1 MADGLVIA
9 QIAAPLIGGLFGASK
24 SASAATKA
32 AEEQK
37 KANKEKLAYDQ
48 EAYEDTWMQLNADR
62 QWIIEQNKVRARN
75 ENATAMY
82 KDATNAASYLQKLQI
97 RNREQESLNMQFA
110 KSNLLYDEQVSFNDR
125 AARTAEESAWRQLDE
140 INSEAAFDVQ
150 EQRMEA
156 LQQQGKILASGASGR
171 SAGKTHQAA
180 LASFGMQVAALNE
193 GLASAGR
200 NTKSVLE
207 QIKNDQYSANLA
219 AFAQKMLDPG
229 ELPMPI
235 VPFKTP
241 IAEFLDPRPLDKEFD
256 IGPEPILGYSQ
267 SPSVAA
273 SAAWGAAIPGI
284 AGSVGDAFDIWRN
297 K

>member
-1 MADGLVIA
+1 MPAITPEMVIGVA
-9 QIAAPLIGGLFGASK
+9 GFVGNLFGASK
-24 SASAATKA
+24 SASAAEKA
-32 AEEQK
+32 AKEREQ
-37 KANKEKLAYDQ
+37 ANKEKLVYDK

-284 AGSVGDAFDIWRN
+284 AGSVGEIIGAWD